1 MVTIVDEG
9 QLEPSDLLIEFELL
23 HNHSIDNLVINT
35 VLNGKDQLI
44 NVIIG
49 AIYHNRSHYLDS
61 LHWSKVAMKFNLL
74 KRQRVF
80 L

>member
-9 QLEPSDLLIEFELL
+9 QLEPLDLIEFELL
-23 HNHSIDNLVINT
+23 HNHFIDNLVINI
-35 VLNGKDQLI
+35 VLSGKDQLM

-49 AIYHNRSHYLDS
+49 GIYHNRSHHLDS

-74 KRQRVF
+74 KR
-80 L
+80 